1 MKKPTKKELLE
12 KYETR
17 EPNLFVQFD
26 AFKTAG
32 DQDNLMPPDGDG
44 FWFQARRTYELMD
57 RVDVRIL
64 ISPGADRRDV
74 RVALKKLMDQ
84 IDQDGIHLLDGAK
97 EESEETRGI
106 DGIVES
112 LIRIRG
118 FQWKDFEHL
127 IRAAK
132 EKLDDKA
139 TKPEDECPFW

>member
-32 DQDNLMPPDGDG
+32 DEDNLMPPDGDG

-57 RVDVRIL
+57 RVDVRVL
-64 ISPGADRRDV
+64 ISPEADRKDV

-84 IDQDGIHLLDGAK
+84 IDQDGLQLLDGAK
-97 EESEETRGI
+97 EESEKSRGI
-106 DGIVES
+106 DGIAES

-118 FQWKDFEHL
+118 FQWKDFEYL

-132 EKLDDKA
+132 EKLEDKT
-139 TKPEDECPFW
+139 TKPDDECPFW